1 MSILIHYNYFAP
13 SLILACSLW
22 WIDGE
27 LTKAGLK
34 AFTTNGL
41 SQRRGQESPKDRIE
55 SNLSS
60 QRRSAPPNA
69 VRKFRAPSRTPSVN
83 ERHWR
88 RNSLLNGF
96 LVPVWRWSG
105 EGSIKSA
112 FKKTWAFFWPFSLKI
127 AGWGATAASAGAYHA
142 GGIAAA
148 AAAMKGTTDLGPH
161 SGYHPAHHQLMADM
175 YQGMSPATAI
185 NTMDWK
191 NTSQVSLRKFREIVK
206 VLSSTEWCFNLTR
219 NFLSS
224 LLATRLE
231 LWWVLS
237 SFDLLHKM
245 IDVLTAVICD
255 IFVAIC
261 EIETRGKPES
271 DHHHLVIAQIW

>member
-55 SNLSS
+55 SNLSN

-191 NTSQVSLRKFREIVK
+191 NTSQVSLRKFREMVR
-206 VLSSTEWCFNLTR
+206 C
-219 NFLSS
+219 
-224 LLATRLE
+224 
-231 LWWVLS
+231 
-237 SFDLLHKM
+237 
-245 IDVLTAVICD
+245 
-255 IFVAIC
+255 
-261 EIETRGKPES
+261 
-271 DHHHLVIAQIW
+271 

>member
-1 MSILIHYNYFAP
+1 M
-13 SLILACSLW
+13 
-22 WIDGE
+22 E

-41 SQRRGQESPKDRIE
+41 SQRRGKESPKDRIE

-191 NTSQVSLRKFREIVK
+191 NTSQVSLRKIPGN
-206 VLSSTEWCFNLTR
+206 C
-219 NFLSS
+219 
-224 LLATRLE
+224 
-231 LWWVLS
+231 
-237 SFDLLHKM
+237 
-245 IDVLTAVICD
+245 
-255 IFVAIC
+255 
-261 EIETRGKPES
+261 
-271 DHHHLVIAQIW
+271 

>member
-55 SNLSS
+55 SNLSN

-191 NTSQVSLRKFREIVK
+191 NTSQVSL
-206 VLSSTEWCFNLTR
+206 
-219 NFLSS
+219 
-224 LLATRLE
+224 
-231 LWWVLS
+231 
-237 SFDLLHKM
+237 
-245 IDVLTAVICD
+245 
-255 IFVAIC
+255 
-261 EIETRGKPES
+261 GKIPGNC
-271 DHHHLVIAQIW
+271 